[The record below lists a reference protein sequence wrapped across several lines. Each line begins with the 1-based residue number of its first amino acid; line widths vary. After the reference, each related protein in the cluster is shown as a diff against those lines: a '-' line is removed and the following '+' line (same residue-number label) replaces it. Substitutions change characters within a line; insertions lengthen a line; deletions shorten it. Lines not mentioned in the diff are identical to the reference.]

1 MLRFMEIYLDADVE
15 QADFSFEM
23 QKIAQKLQQ
32 DIADLIEAPHG
43 SIRMIKLLFLIEA
56 ADFI

>member
-1 MLRFMEIYLDADVE
+1 MEICLDVE
-15 QADFSFEM
+15 HADFAFEM

-43 SIRMIKLLFLIEA
+43 SIRMIKLLFLIEV